1 MAEATLRDVIKF
13 MQMQDRAQAQDN
25 DAQLKATDLVA
36 KEVATLNKMLGRWF
50 MQQAAN
56 AGDRLE
62 QEREK
67 RNVRAA
73 IGGQSPSANKTDTSN
88 AILPALQSLTGLIAG
103 VGALA
108 GGIMGLR
115 GWELKALANVESI
128 GKGLKT
134 LIPMSVVKDL
144 RQAFVN
150 QRASILRTFGFSPEL
165 KAFGSTD
172 DATLKTPLLTQI
184 TNRFKALR
192 SDFMLKYFGIGVDG
206 KATVKVTGPGK
217 ALLAIEDGFKG
228 IIDPFRKLG
237 NGITTFLSGTGKAT
251 AEFLTPYMKGA
262 KSFLGLFGK
271 ILAPIGFII
280 SAFDGVT
287 AYMESD
293 KDGHIA
299 RLGDGV
305 GAFLGDFI
313 GAPFDLLK
321 SGISWILKKFFNV
334 ETDENG
340 NAIDG
345 QGLAGW
351 AVTKLNSFSFE
362 ETIGNIISGLFGM
375 VQKSVD
381 WVGTLFT
388 DPKKA
393 LTDLWVGIMGEGGL
407 LDILWMPVNLTIDWI
422 TKKFGWRDED
432 APTFNMRQMIT
443 DWIVEFARFMRGILP
458 DIRGLATS
466 AVNAISDMMPD
477 WAKSAYREMN
487 AFFDAGETE
496 LKKSGYD
503 PSAGVAEAPDFMKY
517 LDPNYGKQAPDI
529 TPQMLGAGN
538 FPGFN
543 MMDNRTFN
551 SPQTTNSMTL
561 AMESAVDTTIE
572 P

>member
-115 GWELKALANVESI
+115 GWELKALANVENI
-128 GKGLKT
+128 GKGLRN

-251 AEFLTPYMKGA
+251 ADFLKPFMTGA
-262 KSFLGLFGK
+262 KSFLSLFGK

-280 SAFDGVT
+280 SAFDGVN
-287 AYMESD
+287 AYLTSD
-293 KDGHIA
+293 KEKELEKFGEG
-299 RLGDGV
+299 LGG
-305 GAFLGDFI
+305 FLGSFF

-321 SGISWILKKFFNV
+321 SGVAWITTNWLGVDEDSKFMTALK
-334 ETDENG
+334 G
-340 NAIDG
+340 
-345 QGLAGW
+345 
-351 AVTKLNSFSFE
+351 FSFE
-362 ETIGNIISGLFGM
+362 KIISDTVSGIFGM
-375 VQKSVD
+375 VQDGLDWVILLFSDPTAALNAAWTTALESLKVGGRAVVGLSDILLYPVNATVD
-381 WVGTLFT
+381 WVS
-388 DPKKA
+388 
-393 LTDLWVGIMGEGGL
+393 
-407 LDILWMPVNLTIDWI
+407 
-422 TKKFGWRDED
+422 KKFGWRDED
-432 APTFNMRQMIT
+432 LPMFNLREMLT
-443 DWIVEFARFMRGILP
+443 DWIVDFARFMRGILP
-458 DIRGLATS
+458 DISGLATA

-477 WAKSAYREMN
+477 WAKTAYREMN

-496 LKKSGYD
+496 LKKSGFD
-503 PSAGVAEAPDFMKY
+503 PSAGVAESPDYMKY